1 MVQFGNRE
9 ADERCASSC
18 GVAKATVAITASRD
32 GSSCII
38 QDKRPLICQAHS
50 LQEDKDVEP
59 ETLGDT
65 GLFKEHSR
73 ENGPQSLISNEM
85 HIKMKTDVSIP
96 SSSH

>member
-59 ETLGDT
+59 ETPGCS
-65 GLFKEHSR
+65 KSIHEKKARKHSF
-73 ENGPQSLISNEM
+73 QT
-85 HIKMKTDVSIP
+85 KCT
-96 SSSH
+96 